1 MCHVLLYLFCGVR
14 VPLLDWGG
22 VRGERHTG
30 SAQISKKIKYK
41 VCVE

>member
-1 MCHVLLYLFCGVR
+1 MCHVLLLVLWCTSVG
-14 VPLLDWGG
+14 LGG